1 MMRNLFF
8 RLLPLALLVAA
19 APLRAQSLD
28 AFKQQLARP
37 VTSAATLFGRAQVT
51 VSEHDD
57 AARVV
62 ADASR
67 TGHKLQIEGHRVCI
81 FSDNGPDAREEAF
94 AAKELFET
102 TYPGIKVYA
111 VYSPPPYFRVTIGNC
126 LTREEAIILMNK
138 VLPTFPKAYLL
149 TERLSLSDFLD

>member
-1 MMRNLFF
+1 MRK
-8 RLLPLALLVAA
+8 LLVCLFVAA
-19 APLRAQSLD
+19 FLPGSAALRAQTLD

-37 VTSAATLFGRAQVT
+37 TVSAATLFGRAQVT
-51 VSEHDD
+51 VTEHGD
-57 AARVV
+57 AARIV
-62 ADASR
+62 AEVSR
-67 TGHKLQIEGHRVCI
+67 SAHKLHVDGHRVCI
-81 FSDNGPDAREEAF
+81 FSDNGPNAREEAF

-138 VLPTFPKAYLL
+138 VLPTFPKAYLMS
-149 TERLSLSDFLD
+149 ERLLLSDFLE

>member
-1 MMRNLFF
+1 MRGIIHLLFP
-8 RLLPLALLVAA
+8 LLLMAA
-19 APLRAQSLD
+19 VPLRAQSLD

-37 VTSAATLFGRAQVT
+37 AASAATLFGRAQVT
-51 VSEHDD
+51 VTEHGD
-57 AARVV
+57 AARIV
-62 ADASR
+62 ADATR
-67 TGHKLQIEGHRVCI
+67 AGHKLQVEGHRVCI

-94 AAKELFET
+94 AAKKLFEE

-126 LTREEAIILMNK
+126 LTREEAVILMNR

-149 TERLSLSDFLD
+149 SERLSLSDFLE